1 MPKGGIRSTYGK
13 KEGSWKFIQ
22 YPFSPTVLI
31 AEKKLLWYDEDK
43 LTDLWYELKKYE
55 KVRLFWAEASET
67 SHTYVKKNCR
77 VELYKKYPEDTPFQ
91 EKIRDMETIIE
102 QYGL

>member
-1 MPKGGIRSTYGK
+1 MPKGGKNSTYGK
-13 KEGSWKFIQ
+13 KVGSWKFIQ

-43 LTDLWYELKKYE
+43 LTDLWRELKRIG
-55 KVRLFWAEASET
+55 VRLCWAEASET
-67 SHTYVKKNCR
+67 SHAYTKKNCR
-77 VELYKKYPEDTPFQ
+77 IELYKKFPEDTPFQ
-91 EKIRDMETIIE
+91 DKIRDMETIIE